1 MTFTLL
7 LLAILL
13 SGLILAVIGG
23 VLLFVQKSKLAG
35 FIVLG
40 AGFLMAVLSILG
52 FLSLLITTRT
62 MG

>member
-7 LLAILL
+7 LLAITLF
-13 SGLILAVIGG
+13 GLILAVIGG
-23 VLLFVQKSKLAG
+23 ILLFVQKSKLAG

-40 AGFLMAVLSILG
+40 VGSLMIVLSILG
-52 FLSLLITTRT
+52 FLSLVIVSRT